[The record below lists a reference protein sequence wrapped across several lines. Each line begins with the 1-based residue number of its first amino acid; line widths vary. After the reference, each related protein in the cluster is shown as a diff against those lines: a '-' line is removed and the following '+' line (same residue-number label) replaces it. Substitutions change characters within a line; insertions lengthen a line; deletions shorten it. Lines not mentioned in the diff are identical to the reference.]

1 MDTGGYTGD
10 WGPSEGIS
18 DAKNGKMAIL
28 HSKELV
34 LNADDT
40 ENILDA
46 VNIMRALV
54 SPGAIHLNEI
64 SASRVSDTIE
74 QRVEVNATFP
84 GVTTI
89 ADIEQALT
97 HIADNAYQYAAKN

>member
-1 MDTGGYTGD
+1 M
-10 WGPSEGIS
+10 S
-18 DAKNGKMAIL
+18 DYEDGKLAIL
-28 HSKELV
+28 HQKELI

-40 ENILDA
+40 QNILDA
-46 VNIMRALV
+46 VNVMRALV
-54 SPGAIHLNEI
+54 SPGAINLNKVT
-64 SASRVSDTIE
+64 SSNASDTIE

-89 ADIEQALT
+89 TDIEQALT

>member
-1 MDTGGYTGD
+1 M
-10 WGPSEGIS
+10 S
-18 DAKNGKMAIL
+18 DYKNGRLAVL
-28 HSKELV
+28 HQKELV

-40 ENILDA
+40 QNILDA
-46 VNIMRALV
+46 VNVMRALV
-54 SPGAIHLNEI
+54 SPGAINLNKT
-64 SASRVSDTIE
+64 SARNASDTIE

-89 ADIEQALT
+89 TDIEQALT

>member
-1 MDTGGYTGD
+1 M
-10 WGPSEGIS
+10 S
-18 DAKNGKMAIL
+18 DYEDGKLAVL
-28 HSKELV
+28 HQKELI

-40 ENILDA
+40 QNILDA
-46 VNIMRALV
+46 VNVMRALV
-54 SPGAIHLNEI
+54 SPGAINLNKVT
-64 SASRVSDTIE
+64 SSNASDTIE

-89 ADIEQALT
+89 TDIEQALT